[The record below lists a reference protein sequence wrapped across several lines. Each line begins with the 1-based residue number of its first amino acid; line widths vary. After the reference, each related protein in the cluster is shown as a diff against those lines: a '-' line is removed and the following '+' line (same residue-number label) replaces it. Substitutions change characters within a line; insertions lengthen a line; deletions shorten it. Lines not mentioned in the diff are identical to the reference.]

1 MAQVFAVGL
10 LLLAAALL
18 LARLFVSARPATL
31 ARLIKWGGAGLLAV
45 LLLLLVLTGRLP
57 LLLAFAGA
65 LIPWLIRFAQ
75 IHALWRHLKGAFS
88 SATGWHAAGSA
99 SPNTSDVET
108 RWLRMT
114 LDHDSGHLDG
124 EVLDGPF
131 AGRRLSQLS
140 FDEAMTLRRN
150 IAGDDQSL
158 QLMETW
164 LDRVHPDW
172 REAEAPPNTE
182 PPPAGGSAAMSRDEA
197 YAVLGLAPGAAEAEI
212 RVAHRRLMMSCHPD
226 HGGSD
231 WLAARLNQAKDVLLR
246 A

>member
-1 MAQVFAVGL
+1 MPQVLAVGL
-10 LLLAAALL
+10 LVLAAAML
-18 LARLFVSARPATL
+18 LARLFLTARPATL
-31 ARLIKWGGAGLLAV
+31 ARGIKWGGSGVLAA
-45 LLLLLVLTGRLP
+45 LLLLLVVTGRLP
-57 LLLAFAGA
+57 LLLAFVGA

-75 IHALWRHLKGAFS
+75 LHALWRHLKGAFA

-99 SPNTSDVET
+99 SPNTSQVAT

-124 EVLDGPF
+124 EVVDGPF
-131 AGRRLSQLS
+131 AGRQLSQLS
-140 FDEAMTLRRN
+140 FDEAMALHRS

-172 REAEAPPNTE
+172 RDAQAPPDAQ
-182 PPPAGGSAAMSRDEA
+182 PPPASGMMSRDEA
-197 YAVLGLAPGAAEAEI
+197 YAVLGLTPGCGDEEI
-212 RVAHRRLMMSCHPD
+212 RAAHRRLMMSCHPD

-231 WLAARLNQAKDVLLR
+231 WLAARLNQAKDTLLG